1 MSLKDQLLTGPT
13 PREYPD
19 KVRSWRSTLDDETR
33 EAFDAAVNDPR
44 WSDSALARMLTG
56 SGFKVSEPT
65 IKRYRDNQRV
75 TP

>member
-19 KVRSWRSTLDDETR
+19 KVSHWRATLDDETR
-33 EAFDAAVNDPR
+33 DAFDQAVLDPS
-44 WSDSALARMLTG
+44 WTDIGLARMLTG
-56 SGFKVSEPT
+56 SGFKVSEMT
-65 IKRYRDNQRV
+65 VRRYRERMRG